1 MSRIESQKKM
11 DSHCRKN
18 WMAVLDVILD
28 VILDAVLDVAGVWTL
43 KLDGFILGCGS
54 FADARSPTLW

>member
-1 MSRIESQKKM
+1 
-11 DSHCRKN
+11 
-18 WMAVLDVILD
+18 MAVLDVILD

-54 FADARSPTLW
+54 FADARKEPCANMGMCANTRGPW